1 MAEEALALPSSGSGT
16 DYSEDNVSFGD
27 TVYLSLYE
35 PGHVSG
41 FASCTL
47 DFDSG
52 VVHGLAKGVRR
63 PHDLDLCRFELCN
76 KFDYS
81 VFKSSARFFPSSTE
95 VEFLDLLNAA
105 PSEDGISRKDS
116 ATGGNRGRGKSADII
131 PTSPTSPKSPGVSIA
146 SAPRRKETHF
156 SSSALQWD
164 EEKHALLE
172 DVRSKV
178 LEERVAN
185 HQECLRLS
193 GEAVTFGSVIQL
205 RHKTSQRFLNF
216 CPQEMSDYEHGC
228 NKVTMVPHGT
238 DAAWLRVL
246 PGFKSK
252 SLGDAVKIWTS
263 PYIAQTLEINA
274 ARQGS
279 RFKFYPFALHS
290 SHAPENPGDWAAQDS
305 PQDADR
311 LPEPESALRGC
322 MGIQISNQE
331 TSSYL
336 MCKTARDGAP
346 QLVFEHR
353 NKADGSSGGGTG
365 KSTFGHWQVE
375 AASPIW
381 AGSHL
386 TWKQQYYIKHT
397 GTNLFL
403 GSTKR
408 KAWDV
413 MRNAMSKGAFGRTAM
428 LKTVASATV
437 AGTYTLEMT
446 DNYNSQRALWRI
458 RPFEMWKEEKDPRG
472 QHSTISSGSLVYL
485 QNVAT
490 NGFLAQGQVLT
501 DGSQG
506 GSRTLAVK
514 SHMACHENYALSLQR
529 VQGISECIPRLY
541 MVLQATKC
549 LQPFLEELRTVV
561 FRCPEDGSDQEVK
574 DALMRSPVA
583 RVIETWV
590 YRQTKMLEMTLKN
603 LMPESSNP
611 NMLTRDGPT
620 DSLLQDYLRDRNYL
634 DLLIALLEELFQ
646 EKAIPPKLIETL
658 PVYGLLYMC
667 QLVYRVLKQAC
678 KDHLANKNHLS
689 VHIPVMQQHLGTE
702 MKPANTILEIYCDN
716 KELVQS
722 IEDKH
727 LNQYLELMRRFR
739 QPRFAEFLVSC
750 SDCSG
755 QPVPLNQSRIAK
767 FLQTNQDVMPL
778 VEVHGDG
785 VVTISDAARGI
796 RVRCNDFH
804 GLEDCLLTQD
814 TSQMDDDAIFFCY
827 YSKMLD
833 LYHSICL
840 GQRADGLKL
849 LFKNARRLG
858 LSYAALVMII
868 CNTQLPSL
876 QRSRSI
882 KLLIL
887 MYISNFKESNVMQLP
902 LVSHTRVWSGAVQPS
917 EKGAAGVPE
926 AQLKPSTIPGMVEVG
941 PPKPKAQTKAPGN
954 MQGLLSDQFSDLKD
968 FIQEHLSST
977 SHFDLSRP
985 GANQLT
991 IAVLQLLNLLIHMGY
1006 YSRCTP
1012 RPQPLRKRTPGA
1024 SRAQTPCSAQDREH
1038 SLEIMTTGS
1047 GRPDSSRKPVKPET
1061 DVRLETVTAG
1071 HRLDQFQP
1079 LIGPLVALLSGR
1091 HDVDTSRRRSS
1102 KHLTDADR
1110 SRLTERTRARIHICN
1125 IMRAMFEVRL
1135 DVRAKMTQ
1143 TFFEKLLATHLEG
1156 PKAEAE
1162 GAKDEAEGAKD
1173 EAPVAKIWSEE
1184 DLLALRASTFE
1195 TVLLSDLVALT
1206 PQSQSSQS
1214 PFVKT
1219 LLDLMK
1225 AEHAELVSVS
1235 FDLLY
1240 HHLMQRAA
1248 LVEHQQHLQMLLTPD
1263 VVSGF
1268 LQFYSGM
1275 AEIQHYVHVL
1285 GSSSGQEF
1293 AEAVGQFE
1301 EVMCEKIAVMGT
1313 GVPKGGEPQPAQGA
1327 RATTFQNIA
1336 VNVGMVDQVLQVLS
1350 MSFLIT
1356 GQDPQQDR
1364 LGVQLL
1370 NTCHEFLVA
1379 CCNDPINPAIQLKLW
1394 PHLPSMM
1401 QLMGTPGL
1409 DVASTLTA
1417 VLHGN
1422 SQLVKKVDAAILAKF
1437 TDLIKRHG
1445 HQSRWLR
1452 FFSCVLEVNNQL
1464 MPQNQEKVL
1473 FLLLEHR
1480 DALFLLWS
1488 DAAGF
1493 DRRRALMLAREH
1505 RDPALRL
1512 RSLLRYHVTL
1522 VEMLDLCMQGPGNL
1536 SMLRVVRE
1544 ILPFEVLVSH
1554 ILDCARQVDRVPM
1567 HTSAWA
1573 SADTVPE
1580 TVHSGIPHEA
1590 RCFVKAPFIRL
1601 LTTLYFKAEDAKLAI
1616 GMGYRLWAC
1625 HAPCIPGAT
1634 SILLMQD
1641 FIDDIR
1647 AAVRESAIRDYVCDA
1662 VLPCLEA
1669 YFVGVMEVIQPDFG
1683 DDEEVTFVSPEDI
1696 LPPLRDLQG
1705 ALHADASATDGMRQ
1719 QVASLLVALGD
1730 TATFEA
1736 ALKEEIPAPSRG
1748 DTEVLFEKLWGDF
1761 NLDLARVLGIK
1772 DLKRMLGQGMWN
1784 YAQLLAVDTSVLLD
1798 ADSYAHSGSSRER
1811 LWHAALQ
1818 LLRPCR
1824 PSATQPGRSDSPGL
1838 EAPAE
1843 ESTSSRKEAPA
1854 REMQDDLV
1862 ACIVRMLEGCT
1873 LSDRATTNSLRI
1885 LRCGIYAEEPLLG
1898 PEAPGAVE
1906 HTAEN
1911 FDRFVAGL
1919 PPVKHARTGELQ
1931 NQLLQWIQKRY
1942 ARAGVGKMALQCL
1955 SSKSDTVVTAARR
1968 LLITLLE
1975 GFGHAVQ
1982 NMLHAQLVKGDPR
1995 SVRKTQQV
2003 FATLSATLE
2012 DICVVAGK
2020 YNHELVHVPGQC
2032 LKSEQWETGADTA
2045 QQSALSLT
2053 VEDINGMIG
2062 KTVSAYELLRM
2073 LQLMTEGQHRGMQD
2087 LVRTQAHC
2095 QASYD
2100 LVSRCIAVAEALQP
2114 LLEENLAND
2123 FPHLPLLMLQCLNTI
2138 NEFVQGPCPENQR
2151 QVCHGDLV
2159 KLLTRMITSIN
2170 AGNYLGGK
2178 SSGASRPPLASCI
2191 LNQVNAT
2198 ELELW
2203 GWDISTGALALTLES
2218 VALTLLTSLLEGG
2231 DPQNALWINQ
2241 KIAVSLFQKKLC
2253 ATYTLLNRVEGCKSE
2268 AAQRK
2273 LLGGLA
2279 NWPESWPAALRT
2291 QLRAQRIRAVMPTDG
2306 MLEMEDG
2313 EVAITDVR
2321 KLLRDIC
2328 FGYITVLQALGQHLG
2343 MGVECFMQP
2352 IAKDR
2357 PEVHAFC
2364 RDSVGYVEMVI
2375 EEKVEKVFFPV
2386 PEACVHLR
2394 DNPNYMADFQK
2405 HLLSVP
2411 RKSPQGKVKVFLQLA
2426 RQLAFEI
2433 VHMEAMRQ
2441 DPDYSWMVKYSQHI
2455 ADAPL
2460 YLSLAIC
2467 LLIVTCHTETT
2478 VLIYDMYGWMRVLV
2492 HVLGALQMTC
2502 SALTIWKHVKINA
2515 PHEAFKMQEAANE
2528 RHLSDA
2534 TGMYASIRP
2543 DEEGAFEEL
2552 VAIKRQ
2558 MGDPRDFRQISI
2570 LLQNGRMQWLIS
2582 CMLLSVVSFFV
2593 SPLLYCLHV
2602 LVYYTDD
2609 PMAMAIVL
2617 AIRNVRSRIGS
2628 TLLLGC
2634 IVVMVFAFSSFV
2646 AFYDDLEAGYND
2658 AGCFFSHETAT
2669 GECSSREVTLFQTVA
2684 VHIQSAFLGLGLDPL
2699 LDPEASSASASQWRV
2714 TPLYI
2719 DGDFAHHARNFY
2731 NVLFSLVWQLVLLNV
2746 ITGLIIDAFMTVR
2759 LEEQEKEMDTQQ
2771 YCFICSFDHSVLD
2784 SLPNSSF
2791 EKHVQDAH
2799 NPWMYVCF
2807 MVYLNEKDKT
2817 DYSGF
2822 ESYIYNHL
2830 VKGSTD
2836 VIPILRC
2843 YDKEVQHTKVED
2855 ESEKVEHAL
2864 HLLSVEMKKSYNA
2877 LERKIDDLAAISKA
2891 HEKQLKRRF

>member
-95 VEFLDLLNAA
+95 
-105 PSEDGISRKDS
+105 
-116 ATGGNRGRGKSADII
+116 
-131 PTSPTSPKSPGVSIA
+131 
-146 SAPRRKETHF
+146 
-156 SSSALQWD
+156 
-164 EEKHALLE
+164 
-172 DVRSKV
+172 
-178 LEERVAN
+178 
-185 HQECLRLS
+185 
-193 GEAVTFGSVIQL
+193 
-205 RHKTSQRFLNF
+205 
-216 CPQEMSDYEHGC
+216 
-228 NKVTMVPHGT
+228 
-238 DAAWLRVL
+238 
-246 PGFKSK
+246 
-252 SLGDAVKIWTS
+252 TS

-305 PQDADR
+305 PQVAARSAAAQAEFSFEMHDADR

-722 IEDKH
+722 IEEVCTMTDPFCSGDTAPVLLCTIASWQRAMAEHEDKH

-1313 GVPKGGEPQPAQGA
+1313 GVPKGGEPQPAQVA

-2191 LNQVNAT
+2191 LNQ
-2198 ELELW
+2198 
-2203 GWDISTGALALTLES
+2203 
-2218 VALTLLTSLLEGG
+2218 
-2231 DPQNALWINQ
+2231 
-2241 KIAVSLFQKKLC
+2241 
-2253 ATYTLLNRVEGCKSE
+2253 
-2268 AAQRK
+2268 
-2273 LLGGLA
+2273 
-2279 NWPESWPAALRT
+2279 
-2291 QLRAQRIRAVMPTDG
+2291 
-2306 MLEMEDG
+2306 
-2313 EVAITDVR
+2313 
-2321 KLLRDIC
+2321 
-2328 FGYITVLQALGQHLG
+2328 
-2343 MGVECFMQP
+2343 
-2352 IAKDR
+2352 
-2357 PEVHAFC
+2357 
-2364 RDSVGYVEMVI
+2364 
-2375 EEKVEKVFFPV
+2375 
-2386 PEACVHLR
+2386 
-2394 DNPNYMADFQK
+2394 
-2405 HLLSVP
+2405 
-2411 RKSPQGKVKVFLQLA
+2411 
-2426 RQLAFEI
+2426 
-2433 VHMEAMRQ
+2433 
-2441 DPDYSWMVKYSQHI
+2441 
-2455 ADAPL
+2455 
-2460 YLSLAIC
+2460 
-2467 LLIVTCHTETT
+2467 
-2478 VLIYDMYGWMRVLV
+2478 
-2492 HVLGALQMTC
+2492 
-2502 SALTIWKHVKINA
+2502 
-2515 PHEAFKMQEAANE
+2515 
-2528 RHLSDA
+2528 
-2534 TGMYASIRP
+2534 
-2543 DEEGAFEEL
+2543 
-2552 VAIKRQ
+2552 
-2558 MGDPRDFRQISI
+2558 
-2570 LLQNGRMQWLIS
+2570 
-2582 CMLLSVVSFFV
+2582 
-2593 SPLLYCLHV
+2593 
-2602 LVYYTDD
+2602 
-2609 PMAMAIVL
+2609 
-2617 AIRNVRSRIGS
+2617 
-2628 TLLLGC
+2628 
-2634 IVVMVFAFSSFV
+2634 
-2646 AFYDDLEAGYND
+2646 
-2658 AGCFFSHETAT
+2658 
-2669 GECSSREVTLFQTVA
+2669 
-2684 VHIQSAFLGLGLDPL
+2684 
-2699 LDPEASSASASQWRV
+2699 
-2714 TPLYI
+2714 
-2719 DGDFAHHARNFY
+2719 
-2731 NVLFSLVWQLVLLNV
+2731 
-2746 ITGLIIDAFMTVR
+2746 
-2759 LEEQEKEMDTQQ
+2759 
-2771 YCFICSFDHSVLD
+2771 
-2784 SLPNSSF
+2784 
-2791 EKHVQDAH
+2791 
-2799 NPWMYVCF
+2799 
-2807 MVYLNEKDKT
+2807 
-2817 DYSGF
+2817 
-2822 ESYIYNHL
+2822 
-2830 VKGSTD
+2830 
-2836 VIPILRC
+2836 
-2843 YDKEVQHTKVED
+2843 
-2855 ESEKVEHAL
+2855 
-2864 HLLSVEMKKSYNA
+2864 
-2877 LERKIDDLAAISKA
+2877 
-2891 HEKQLKRRF
+2891 